1 MTFAVAAAL
10 AGALAVVGRTMRW
23 LTAGGAIAAALVG
36 TAIFAGAGLGGASL
50 LTLFFV
56 SGSLLT
62 TVSHSL
68 RPVPGDLSAAAGRDA
83 SQVIANGL
91 WAAVGAVLIG
101 IQCPD
106 NGWSALTGALA
117 AAQGDT
123 WATEIGAFSTRP
135 PRLLSTGR
143 EVPRGTSG
151 GVTLLGTLGGL
162 AGIGAMA
169 GLARL
174 VGVAPAA
181 AFAAFA
187 GGLAGVTADSLLG
200 ATIQGSYR
208 CDYCDSWCER
218 PRHTCGRL
226 SRQVRGWSVMNNDG
240 VNFVAT
246 GVGALISLAC
256 WSLL

>member
-1 MTFAVAAAL
+1 MTVVVAGAL

-23 LTAGGAIAAALVG
+23 LTAGGAIAATLVG
-36 TAIFAGAGLGGASL
+36 TAIFTGAGLGGASL
-50 LTLFFV
+50 LALFFI
-56 SGSLLT
+56 SSSFLT
-62 TVSHSL
+62 RVSHSL
-68 RPVPGDLSAAAGRDA
+68 RPVPGDPSATVGRDA
-83 SQVIANGL
+83 GQVIANGL

-101 IQCPD
+101 MLYTD
-106 NGWSALTGALA
+106 GGWPLLTGALA

-143 EVPRGTSG
+143 EVPAGTSG
-151 GVTLLGTLGGL
+151 AVTLLGTLGGL
-162 AGIGAMA
+162 AGVGAMA
-169 GLARL
+169 GLVIL
-174 VGVAPAA
+174 VGLTPAT

-187 GGLAGVTADSLLG
+187 GGLAGVTTDSLLG
-200 ATIQGSYR
+200 ATIQASYR
-208 CDYCDSWCER
+208 CDSCDSWCEH

-226 SRQVRGWSVMNNDG
+226 SRQVRGWSMLNNDG

-246 GVGALISLAC
+246 GVGGLISLAF

>member
-1 MTFAVAAAL
+1 VTVAVAGAL
-10 AGALAVVGRTMRW
+10 AWALAVVGRTMKW
-23 LTAGGAIAAALVG
+23 LTTGGAIAAALVG

-62 TVSHSL
+62 RVSHSL
-68 RPVPGDLSAAAGRDA
+68 RPIPGNSTATAGRDA
-83 SQVIANGL
+83 NQVIANGL
-91 WAAVGAVLIG
+91 WAAVGAVLIEISYPLG
-101 IQCPD
+101 
-106 NGWSALTGALA
+106 GWPLMTGALA

-143 EVPRGTSG
+143 KVSPGTSG

-162 AGIGAMA
+162 AGVSAMA
-169 GLARL
+169 GLSML
-174 VGVAPAA
+174 VGVAPAT

-187 GGLAGVTADSLLG
+187 GGIAGVTADSMLG

-208 CDYCDSWCER
+208 CDSCDMCCER
-218 PRHTCGRL
+218 PRHTCGRP
-226 SRQVRGWSVMNNDG
+226 SRQVRGWSVINNDG

-246 GVGALISLAC
+246 GVGGFVSLAC
-256 WSLL
+256 WLLL

>member
-1 MTFAVAAAL
+1 MTLAV
-10 AGALAVVGRTMRW
+10 AGALAGTLAVIGRTIRW
-23 LTAGGAIAAALVG
+23 LTTGGAIAAALIG
-36 TAIFAGAGLGGASL
+36 TAIFAGASVGGASL

-56 SGSLLT
+56 SSSLLT
-62 TVSHSL
+62 RASHSL
-68 RPVPGDLSAAAGRDA
+68 RPVPGNPSTAGRDA

-101 IQCPD
+101 IPYPD
-106 NGWSALTGALA
+106 GGWPLLTGALA

-143 EVPRGTSG
+143 EVQPGTSG

-162 AGIGAMA
+162 AGVSAMA
-169 GLARL
+169 GLSML
-174 VGVAPAA
+174 VGVAAA
-181 AFAAFA
+181 TAFAALA
-187 GGLAGVTADSLLG
+187 GGLAGMTVDSLLG

-208 CDYCDSWCER
+208 CDSCDTWCER

-226 SRQVRGWSVMNNDG
+226 SRQVRGWSVINNDG

-246 GVGALISLAC
+246 GVGGFISLAC